1 MSCAPTRENIA
12 SCSNIRRPEWPVQ
25 QLRLYSYAAERPRGP
40 QSALRRTRMGLFL
53 ISLRKAC
60 ADPCYR
66 DCLFVSFDKEWVGTM
81 TLVEAFVAEFRRLQV
96 SLRKQIASMEE
107 GLMRTEEKR
116 GGQWVTTTSQTL
128 AHAEQ
133 TLAAIERL
141 LLQAEKRTGKPGRKI

>member
-1 MSCAPTRENIA
+1 VTA
-12 SCSNIRRPEWPVQ
+12 
-25 QLRLYSYAAERPRGP
+25 
-40 QSALRRTRMGLFL
+40 
-53 ISLRKAC
+53 
-60 ADPCYR
+60 
-66 DCLFVSFDKEWVGTM
+66 LFVSFDKEWVGAM